1 MKKNWQDYSKRLF
14 LLLIAIFGNA
24 IMYNLFLLPINLVT
38 GSVTGIATI
47 THYLYNFDPAF
58 IIFALSVACIIIS
71 FMYLGVKRTMGSITA
86 CVLYPI
92 LVKLTSNI
100 GNIITIDSS
109 DPLLMV
115 IFAGT
120 LSGLAN
126 GLMYKSGFSN
136 GGFPIISQIL
146 FEKKKLSVS
155 KTTLIINITIVII
168 GSFFFGTTN
177 VLYAIIFLYIN
188 SIVIDKVLLGISTN
202 KAFYIITDKE
212 KEVKEYIFE
221 TLKHTVTTFDVKGG
235 LLENKRKVMLTVIPS
250 REYYKLTEGI
260 KKIDEKAFFLVTD
273 SYQVEGA
280 K

>member
-1 MKKNWQDYSKRLF
+1 MKKNLQDYSKRLF

-86 CVLYPI
+86 CILYPI

-100 GNIITIDSS
+100 GNIIMIDTS

-146 FEKKKLSVS
+146 FEKKKLSIS
-155 KTTLIINITIVII
+155 KTTLIINMTIVII

-212 KEVKEYIFE
+212 KEIKDYIIK
-221 TLKHTVTTFDVKGG
+221 TLNHTITTFEVEGAFSEKQ
-235 LLENKRKVMLTVIPS
+235 KKVILTVIPS
-250 REYYKLTEGI
+250 REYYRVTTGI
-260 KKIDEKAFFLVTD
+260 KEIDKTAFFLVTD
-273 SYQVEGA
+273 SYEVEGA